1 MTHKLAGCQIFI
13 QQEGNGR
20 HEIKENKVLKFTHFI
35 NYSWSGCIE
44 ISNNLPFTRMDQFPC
59 ILIDFKHYE
68 QKKVPKVH
76 NLVQIHEIIVS
87 KN

>member
-1 MTHKLAGCQIFI
+1 
-13 QQEGNGR
+13 
-20 HEIKENKVLKFTHFI
+20 
-35 NYSWSGCIE
+35 
-44 ISNNLPFTRMDQFPC
+44 MDQFPC